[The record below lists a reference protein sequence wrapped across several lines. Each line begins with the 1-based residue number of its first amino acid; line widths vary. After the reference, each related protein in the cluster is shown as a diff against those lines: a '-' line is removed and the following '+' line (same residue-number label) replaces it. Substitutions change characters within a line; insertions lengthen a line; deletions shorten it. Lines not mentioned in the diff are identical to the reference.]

1 MLNYVSIYSLSS
13 YGLLDILKPHPSC
26 TSFRKKKKKTPEK
39 LNLYMNAT
47 ALSFESSI
55 IIISII
61 INIQI
66 VLTWLFIQHIF
77 SRDNIAFPLHKIFE
91 FH

>member
-13 YGLLDILKPHPSC
+13 YGSLDILKPHPSC
-26 TSFRKKKKKTPEK
+26 TSFRKKKQNTEK

-47 ALSFESSI
+47 ALSFEISS

-61 INIQI
+61 INI
-66 VLTWLFIQHIF
+66 
-77 SRDNIAFPLHKIFE
+77 
-91 FH
+91 